1 MSLYRYVV
9 VGAVATA
16 VHYAVLVA
24 LVDGLAVP
32 PAAASFTGACAGA
45 VVAFVGQR
53 AFTFFDR
60 ARTFASV
67 PRFMSVAIFGALING
82 SLVWAGTAL
91 GLHYLLAQVAATALV
106 VVLSYHLNN
115 RWTFA

>member
-16 VHYAVLVA
+16 VHYAVLIG
-24 LVDGLAVP
+24 LVDGLEVE
-32 PAAASFTGACAGA
+32 PAAASFAGACVGA

-53 AFTFFDR
+53 AFTFFNR
-60 ARTFASV
+60 VRTFASL
-67 PRFMSVAIFGALING
+67 PRFMLVAIFGALANG
-82 SLVWAGTAL
+82 ALVWVGTAL
-91 GLHYLLAQVAATALV
+91 GLYYLIAQAAATALV
-106 VVLSYHLNN
+106 VFLTYHLNN